1 MRRVARPLLTALAV
15 SGLVAFT
22 SPKTGCGTYT
32 KTQYP
37 IVLAHG
43 AAGFDSLFGIL
54 DYWFGIPEDLA
65 AGGAK
70 VYVTEVSQFNTPE
83 VRGEQLIAQLE
94 QIRAITGK
102 AKVNLI
108 GHSQGG
114 LDVRYV
120 AAVRPDLVASV
131 TTIGAPHQG
140 TQVADYLDANFL
152 NGGFTQDVIA
162 NFANTLGTVIGLLS
176 GSSNPQDAIAGIRS
190 LTSAQVAEF
199 NASYPQGLPATPC
212 AAGNALVNGIRY
224 YSWTGTG
231 VLTNSADLFD
241 GALGVASLFAS
252 EANDGLVGRCSAHL
266 GQVIRDDYLYN
277 HLDEVNQITALVSP
291 FEANPLVVFRNHAN
305 RLKNA
310 GL

>member
-1 MRRVARPLLTALAV
+1 MRRILRPLVTALAV
-15 SGLVAFT
+15 SGIVAFT

-43 AAGFDSLFGIL
+43 AAGFDSLFDIL

-70 VYVTEVSQFNTPE
+70 VFVTEVSQFNTPE

-94 QIRAITGK
+94 EIRAITGK

-114 LDVRYV
+114 FDVRYV

-131 TTIGAPHQG
+131 TTIGTPHRG
-140 TQVADYLDANFL
+140 DEVADYLDANFL
-152 NGGFTQDVIA
+152 NGGFTQD
-162 NFANTLGTVIGLLS
+162 VIGLLS

-190 LTSAQVAEF
+190 LTSAGVAAF
-199 NASYPQGLPATPC
+199 NASYPQGLPATAC
-212 AAGNALVNGIRY
+212 GAGNAVVNGIRY

-231 VLTNSADLFD
+231 VLTNSGDLFD
-241 GALGVASLFAS
+241 GALGVASLFTS

-266 GQVIRDDYLYN
+266 GQVIRDDYFFN
-277 HLDEVNQITALVSP
+277 HLDEVNQITALVSA
-291 FEANPLVVFRNHAN
+291 FETNPLVVFRTHAN

>member
-1 MRRVARPLLTALAV
+1 M
-15 SGLVAFT
+15 
-22 SPKTGCGTYT
+22 
-32 KTQYP
+32 
-37 IVLAHG
+37 
-43 AAGFDSLFGIL
+43 
-54 DYWFGIPEDLA
+54 
-65 AGGAK
+65 
-70 VYVTEVSQFNTPE
+70 SQFNTPE

-94 QIRAITGK
+94 EIRAITGK

-114 LDVRYV
+114 FDIRYV

-131 TTIGAPHQG
+131 TTIGTPHRG
-140 TQVADYLDANFL
+140 DEVADYLDANFL
-152 NGGFTQDVIA
+152 NGGFTQDVIG

-190 LTSAQVAEF
+190 LTSAGVAAF
-199 NASYPQGLPATPC
+199 NASYPQGLPATAC
-212 AAGNALVNGIRY
+212 GAGNAVVNGIRY

-231 VLTNSADLFD
+231 VLTNSGDLFD
-241 GALGVASLFAS
+241 GALGVASLFTS

-266 GQVIRDDYLYN
+266 GQVIRDDYFFN
-277 HLDEVNQITALVSP
+277 HLDEVNQITALVSA
-291 FEANPLVVFRNHAN
+291 FETNPLVVFRTHAN

>member
-1 MRRVARPLLTALAV
+1 MRRIVRPLVTALAV

-22 SPKTGCGTYT
+22 SPKTGCGTYA

-43 AAGFDSLFGIL
+43 AAGFDSLFDVL

-70 VYVTEVSQFNTPE
+70 VFVTEVSQFNTPE
-83 VRGEQLIAQLE
+83 VRGEQLIDQLE

-114 LDVRYV
+114 FDVRYV

-131 TTIGAPHQG
+131 TTIGTPHAG
-140 TQVADYLDANFL
+140 TPIADYFDANFL

-162 NFANTLGTVIGLLS
+162 NFTNTLGTVIGLLS

-190 LTSAQVAEF
+190 LTSAGVAAF
-199 NASYPQGLPATPC
+199 NASYPQGLPATAC
-212 AAGNALVNGIRY
+212 GAGDAVVNGIRY
-224 YSWTGTG
+224 YSWSGTG
-231 VLTNSADLFD
+231 VLTNSGDLFD
-241 GALGVASLFAS
+241 GALGVASLFGD
-252 EANDGLVGRCSAHL
+252 EPNDGLVGRCSSHL
-266 GQVIRDDYLYN
+266 GQVIRDDYFYN
-277 HLDEVNQITALVSP
+277 HLDEVNQITALVSA
-291 FEANPLVVFRNHAN
+291 FETNPLVVFRTHAN

>member
-1 MRRVARPLLTALAV
+1 MRRIVRPLLTALAV
-15 SGLVAFT
+15 SGIVAFT

-43 AAGFDSLFGIL
+43 AAGFDSLFDIL

-70 VYVTEVSQFNTPE
+70 VFVTEVSQFNTPE
-83 VRGEQLIAQLE
+83 VRGEQLIVQLE
-94 QIRAITGK
+94 EIRAITGK

-114 LDVRYV
+114 IDVRYV

-131 TTIGAPHQG
+131 TAVAGPHGGAAL
-140 TQVADYLDANFL
+140 ADYLAANFL
-152 NGGFTQDVIA
+152 DGGFTQDVIA
-162 NFANTLGTVIGLLS
+162 RLGDAYGTILGLIS
-176 GSSNPQDAIAGIRS
+176 GSSDPQDAIATIQA
-190 LTSAQVAEF
+190 LTTAGMADF
-199 NASYPQGLPATPC
+199 NSRYPQGLPTTPC
-212 AAGNALVNGIRY
+212 GSGPDVVNDIRY

-231 VLTNSADLFD
+231 ILTNDADPSDDPL
-241 GALGVASLFAS
+241 AIASLFTS

-266 GQVIRDDYLYN
+266 GQVIR
-277 HLDEVNQITALVSP
+277 
-291 FEANPLVVFRNHAN
+291 
-305 RLKNA
+305 
-310 GL
+310 